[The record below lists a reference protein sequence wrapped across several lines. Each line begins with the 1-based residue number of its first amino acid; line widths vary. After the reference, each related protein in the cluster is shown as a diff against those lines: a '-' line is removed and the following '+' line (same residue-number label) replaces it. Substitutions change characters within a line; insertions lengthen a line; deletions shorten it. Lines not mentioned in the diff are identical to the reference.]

1 MNRVGWLGLFYTM
14 LYALFEKKK
23 KLTFGPVISVIFK
36 RMAGSVTLLR
46 LVATML
52 PDCFESIKNIQPELN
67 YNPQKHMYKNTS
79 QITVSLTM

>member
-1 MNRVGWLGLFYTM
+1 M
-14 LYALFEKKK
+14 LYLEKK

-67 YNPQKHMYKNTS
+67 YNPQKHFTNNS
-79 QITVSLTM
+79 QFDNVAATN